1 MKHLALAERLLILTT
16 CIGILHH
23 IDHVLRVDHSGWPF
37 ITTVSPF
44 TLSLL
49 VYPIIISIFL
59 LRSKPWYRFWAML
72 IMLLIVQAGHIFLEP
87 PNHLYQTWTFGSN
100 LPWAIGQ
107 TNLLGILSPT
117 IGMIS
122 VMISILLSIALLV
135 TTIAFWQ
142 EARRKSSDF

>member
-1 MKHLALAERLLILTT
+1 MKRLTHAERLLGLTT
-16 CIGILHH
+16 VVGILHH

-37 ITTVSPF
+37 IATVSPF

-49 VYPIIISIFL
+49 VYPIIISLFL
-59 LRSKPWYRFWAML
+59 LHSKPWYRFWAIL
-72 IMLLIVQAGHIFLEP
+72 IIFLAVQAGHTFLEP
-87 PNHLYQTWTFGSN
+87 PTHLYHTWTYGSN

-122 VMISILLSIALLV
+122 VTISILLSIALMV
-135 TTIAFWQ
+135 TTITFWK
-142 EARRKSSDF
+142 EAQKKK